1 MAETSVPWLRS
12 AVVLFVASFSLWL
25 LGMHLHGGRSPLW
38 HSPVDQHTQQALS
51 WLHGRID
58 LDEQSEEMEIAH
70 YRGRFFNSFPPTPTL
85 IELPF
90 ALVLGRRTPSS
101 LVLYAFWY
109 LALLSQH
116 RLLRRRGF
124 SEASAIGA
132 PLAFLFAT
140 NVYVSCIH
148 ANVWAQ
154 GQSLGDCLALIGL
167 GFVAANPRGGLLG
180 PGLGYAA
187 LSLAVGCRPFY
198 LFMAPLFVAIDV
210 TTNGRGLRK
219 TLASATVSMLPYGI
233 LLAAYNAARFGNP
246 LEFGHHYLPWPQ
258 RLPHGMFSLHYVPWN
273 AYHAFLRLPVW
284 SSEWP
289 HLRFD
294 TFGTAFWFNNAPL
307 VIGVVALAT
316 ARLDP
321 RIRWTAVFALVSTG
335 LGVLMY
341 ESAGSR
347 LLPPGVV
354 VPGSGNHQFGFRYF
368 IDLLPTA
375 FVAFAFARRRFT
387 PPMIAASLVSFALNL
402 YGLAYWREARFESDE
417 ARAAAT
423 THALDQAHWKLKPPI
438 RPSTSRISPTRWR
451 PAHFRDSRVA
461 GSTSVS
467 GTPPAVTSA

>member
-1 MAETSVPWLRS
+1 VAERLAPWRP
-12 AVVLFVASFSLWL
+12 AIVLFAVSFALWL

-58 LDEQSEEMEIAH
+58 LDEQSDEMEIAQ
-70 YRGRFFNSFPPTPTL
+70 YRGRLFNSFPPTPTL
-85 IELPF
+85 VELPF
-90 ALVLGRRTPSS
+90 AMAFGRRTPSS

-109 LALLSQH
+109 LALLSQYCV
-116 RLLRRRGF
+116 LRRRGF
-124 SEASAIGA
+124 SEAGAIAA

-154 GQSLGDCLALIGL
+154 GQSLGYCLALIGL
-167 GFVAANPRGGLLG
+167 AFVVANPRGGLLG

-198 LFMAPLFVAIDV
+198 LFMAPLFVAIDNS
-210 TTNGRGLRK
+210 TNGRGLRSCA
-219 TLASATVSMLPYGI
+219 ASATLWMLPYGL
-233 LLAAYNAARFGNP
+233 LLAAYNAVRFGNP
-246 LEFGHHYLPWPQ
+246 LEFGHRYLPWPE

-273 AYHAFLRLPVW
+273 AYHAFLRLPIW
-284 SSEWP
+284 SSRWP
-289 HLRFD
+289 NLRFD
-294 TFGTAFWFNNAPL
+294 VFGTAFWLNNAPL
-307 VIGVVALAT
+307 VIGIVALAT
-316 ARLDP
+316 ARLEP
-321 RIRWTAVFALVSTG
+321 EIRWTAAFALVSTG

-347 LLPPGVV
+347 LLPPGLVV
-354 VPGSGNHQFGFRYF
+354 AGAGNHQFGFRYF

-375 FVAFAFARRRFT
+375 FTAFAFARRRFT
-387 PPMIAASLVSFALNL
+387 PMMVAASLVSFALNL
-402 YGLAYWREARFESDE
+402 YGLAYWREARFEPDV
-417 ARAAAT
+417 RAAAAT
-423 THALDQAHWKLKPPI
+423 QALDQAHWKLKPPI

-451 PAHFRDSRVA
+451 PGHLRDSRVP
-461 GSTSVS
+461 GSTSVN